1 MGEFKTKK
9 SKASVRS
16 FLASIEHE
24 GRRKDGEAL
33 LELFTEITKEK
44 PVLWGAS
51 IIGFGEYHYKSERSS
66 QEGDW
71 PLVGF
76 SPLKQNL
83 SLYLMSRS
91 DKFNELINDLGKYKL
106 SKGCLYINKLADVD
120 LNVLKKL
127 IKQGY
132 MDAVKE
138 LKN

>member
-1 MGEFKTKK
+1 MAALKTKK
-9 SKASVRS
+9 NKAGVKS

-24 GRRKDGEAL
+24 GRRKDGEIL
-33 LELFTEITKEK
+33 LELFTELTKEK
-44 PVLWGAS
+44 PTLWGES
-51 IIGFGEYHYKSERSS
+51 IIGFGEYHYKSDRSS

-76 SPLKQNL
+76 SPRKQNL
-83 SLYLMSRS
+83 SLYIVSRS
-91 DKFNELINDLGKYKL
+91 DSFNELLKDLGKYKS

-132 MDAVKE
+132 KDAVND
-138 LKN
+138 LK